1 MSRSALAHLKG
12 EKEFSQGGYLAPPVM
27 FAKPNGIPVE
37 ARDFS
42 LGKGYSAAATNGSE
56 R

>member
-37 ARDFS
+37 GRDFPQE
-42 LGKGYSAAATNGSE
+42 KGYSAPHAYS
-56 R
+56 